1 MTGQSVGENLESV
14 VVLDHEAPIFS
25 GLAPEAWLDAWLT
38 GGSASDISHCYVGG
52 RRHDDG
58 AGARIGAS
66 PRFARVMR
74 ELLA

>member
-1 MTGQSVGENLESV
+1 

-52 RRHDDG
+52 RRHDRGG